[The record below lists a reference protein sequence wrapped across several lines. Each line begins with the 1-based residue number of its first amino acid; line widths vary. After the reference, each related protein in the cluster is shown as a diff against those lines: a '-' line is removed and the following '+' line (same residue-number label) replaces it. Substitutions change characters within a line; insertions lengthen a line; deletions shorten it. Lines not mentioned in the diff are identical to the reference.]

1 VTLDVAGA
9 LDELRQLIAR
19 ADALASAAESFF
31 DEVFEIDDEEDRRRL
46 ERVAHLIG
54 ATASAVQ
61 AALLAGD
68 ELALEITKR
77 RPGS

>member
-1 VTLDVAGA
+1 MTLDVAGA